1 MGVVE
6 NMSYFLCPDNEKSYY
21 IFGRGQTEGFAQ
33 KLGIE
38 LLESFPLDMGVAP
51 GGDQGNPITVSEPD
65 GDQYRRYRK
74 LAQGVAA
81 RMAAMEH
88 EQAGEAESQ
97 VFPQPPA
104 PKA

>member
-1 MGVVE
+1 MVTSVGPLAKPPF
-6 NMSYFLCPDNEKSYY
+6 N
-21 IFGRGQTEGFAQ
+21 IFGQGKTQEFAK
-33 KLGIE
+33 KLDLE

-51 GGDQGNPITVSEPD
+51 GGDQGIPITISETD
-65 GDQYRRYRK
+65 GDQYQRYRR

-88 EQAGEAESQ
+88 EQNSDDAPQ

-104 PKA
+104 REA